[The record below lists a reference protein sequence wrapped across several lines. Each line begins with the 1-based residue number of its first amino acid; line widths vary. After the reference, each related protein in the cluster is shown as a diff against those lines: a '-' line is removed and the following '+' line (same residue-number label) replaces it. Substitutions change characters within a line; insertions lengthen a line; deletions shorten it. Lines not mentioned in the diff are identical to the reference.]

1 MSFENE
7 NYNLYWFKDKF
18 LAVKLKYSYNSNCVV
33 FIGFVFNSNI
43 TLKKYIYSNAYVART
58 AKMPKSILI

>member
-18 LAVKLKYSYNSNCVV
+18 LAVKLKYSYNSFYNVLKSV
-33 FIGFVFNSNI
+33 FPVKLG
-43 TLKKYIYSNAYVART
+43 NAPNT
-58 AKMPKSILI
+58 KD